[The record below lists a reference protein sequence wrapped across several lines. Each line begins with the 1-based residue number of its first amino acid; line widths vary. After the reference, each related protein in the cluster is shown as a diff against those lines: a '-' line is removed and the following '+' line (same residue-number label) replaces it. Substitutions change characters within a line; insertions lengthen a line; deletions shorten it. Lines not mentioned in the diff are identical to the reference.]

1 MTKSFTRTIKT
12 YTYPV
17 SVISAKNGTP
27 VFTAVDPII
36 SNDEL
41 TTKKL
46 NKLASAMYPDS
57 QLYFGKAEV
66 TEVVYELSVKD
77 FMRYAHPVIKEE
89 TEKEETESE

>member
-17 SVISAKNGTP
+17 SVISAENGTP
-27 VFTAVDPII
+27 VFTAVNPII

-66 TEVVYELSVKD
+66 TEFVYELSVED
-77 FMRYAHPVIKEE
+77 FMRYAHPVIK
-89 TEKEETESE
+89 KETESK

>member
-1 MTKSFTRTIKT
+1 MTKSFTRTVKT

-17 SVISAKNGTP
+17 SVISVENGTP
-27 VFTAVDPII
+27 VFAAVQPII

-46 NKLASAMYPDS
+46 NKVASAMYPDS

-66 TEVVYELSVKD
+66 SETIYEISVED
-77 FMRYAHPVIKEE
+77 FMKCAHPVIKKE
-89 TEKEETESE
+89 TEFK

>member
-17 SVISAKNGTP
+17 SIISDENGTP
-27 VFTAVDPII
+27 VFTPVNAII

-46 NKLASAMYPDS
+46 NKLASAMYPNS

-66 TEVVYELSVKD
+66 TEVVYELSVED
-77 FMRYAHPVIKEE
+77 FMKYAHPVIKEE
-89 TEKEETESE
+89 TKSK

>member
-1 MTKSFTRTIKT
+1 MTKKFARTITT

-17 SVISAKNGTP
+17 SIISVKNGTP
-27 VFTAVDPII
+27 VFTAVQPII

-46 NKLASAMYPDS
+46 NKIAYAMYPDS

-66 TEVVYELSVKD
+66 TKVTYELSAGD
-77 FMRYAHPVIKEE
+77 FMKYAQPVFNK
-89 TEKEETESE
+89 

>member
-1 MTKSFTRTIKT
+1 MTKGFTRTIKT

-17 SVISAKNGTP
+17 SVISAENGRP
-27 VFTAVDPII
+27 VFTAVNPII

-57 QLYFGKAEV
+57 HLYFGKAEV
-66 TEVVYELSVKD
+66 TKVTYELSVED
-77 FMRYAHPVIKEE
+77 FMKYAQPVFNKE
-89 TEKEETESE
+89 TKSK